1 MKICLLFGPFC
12 LGNGENGYDFKRLY
26 TDSRG
31 LSGSDY
37 GYFRIA
43 QELAKRGHEIDLYT
57 FPKPG
62 TEMPSEFSPGVRLHH
77 YSERT
82 SYRGDVAVSW
92 NESEPLLEMDP
103 NLLKVVSLQINTLVS
118 STAAINCVDL
128 WLSPSE
134 SHRNMILGG
143 TWDQFYDWE
152 DDDRYRNE
160 NSVRSHKVGNFWT
173 PDDYHPNPDQWE
185 IVPDGCDPQVY
196 DTLFKMG
203 HQKVPGRCIWSSS
216 PDRGLHWLLSIWPA
230 VKAAVPHASLR
241 IFYRLKPWIEHML
254 NQSPIEG
261 DLSIREQIRR
271 AQYIDNALRS
281 FGPEMDVEVFDSVSR
296 RRIVEEQVAAEVFP
310 YTCDTPHIWSEGY
323 SCSLMECC
331 AAFACPITTSC
342 DALPE
347 VYGGTLPIIPL
358 PLSESIGLFRD
369 QLIQALTDEK
379 ARAHANEK
387 ARALAERNTW
397 ELAAIRM
404 EEILWNRLTNWS
416 HVEHHKKSRYLSSV
430 ATMLRSPLE

>member
-1 MKICLLFGPFC
+1 MKLAICFGPFC
-12 LGNGENGYDFKRLY
+12 LGNGENGYDFRRLY

-43 QELAKRGHEIDLYT
+43 QELAKLGHEIDLYT

-62 TEMPSEFSPGVRLHH
+62 TEMPSELSPGVRLHH
-77 YSERT
+77 YSERQ

-92 NESEPLLEMDP
+92 NESEPLLEMDS

-134 SHRNMILGG
+134 SHRRMILGEG
-143 TWDQFYDWE
+143 
-152 DDDRYRNE
+152 RVHR
-160 NSVRSHKVGNFWT
+160 VGNFWY
-173 PDDYHPNPDQWE
+173 PDPYTPNPEDWE
-185 IVPDGCDPQVY
+185 VVPDGCDPQVY

-216 PDRGLHWLLSIWPA
+216 PDRGLHWLLSIWPQ
-230 VKAAVPHASLR
+230 VKAAVPHATLR
-241 IFYRLKPWIEHML
+241 IFYRLQPWIDHML

-271 AQYIDNALRS
+271 AHYIDNALKS
-281 FGPEMDVEVFDSVSR
+281 FGPEMGVTVFDSVSR

-331 AAFACPITTSC
+331 AAYSCPITTSC

-369 QLIQALTDEK
+369 QLIQVLTDEK
-379 ARAHANEK
+379 SRAQVNEK

-397 ELAAIRM
+397 ELAAKKM
-404 EEILWNRLTNWS
+404 S
-416 HVEHHKKSRYLSSV
+416 HV
-430 ATMLRSPLE
+430 LRSRVSK